1 MIRTTLLAAGLAL
14 AVAPAATAEP
24 HKLPIPDIS
33 EELALPV
40 QEVPVLDSTM
50 TYLETGAGDPV
61 LFLHGNP
68 TSSYLW
74 RNVLPHVAAT
84 RRAIA
89 VDLIGMGGSGKPD
102 IAYSFADHAR
112 YLEAF
117 IDALGLHRLVLVG
130 HDWGA
135 ALAWDFAERHPERVA
150 GLAFMEGV
158 LPPAFP
164 LPSYEAMGPAAA
176 ALRALRDPEQGAKLV
191 FEQNMFVEQ
200 MLPGF
205 VDRPLGDRAMAA
217 YRAPYIDPQDRLP
230 TLQWPRELPI
240 EGVPARNVAVMERIA
255 AFMAAVSMPTLLLYA
270 EPGVATPAASV
281 DWYRATVPGIETAF
295 VGRGLHFIQEDHP
308 RAIGLEIA
316 DWLRRTQ

>member
-1 MIRTTLLAAGLAL
+1 MIRTTLAAAGLAL
-14 AVAPAATAEP
+14 AVAPALAEP
-24 HKLPIPDIS
+24 AKLPAPVIS
-33 EELALPV
+33 EDLSLSR
-40 QEVPVLDSTM
+40 QDVPVLDSTM
-50 TYLETGAGDPV
+50 TFIESGTGAPV

-68 TSSYLW
+68 TSAYLW
-74 RNVLPHVAAT
+74 RNVIPHVAAG

-102 IAYSFADHAR
+102 IAYTFADHAR

-117 IDALGLHRLVLVG
+117 VEALGLQRLTLVG

-135 ALAWDFAERHPERVA
+135 ALAWDFAERHPDRVT

-164 LPSYEAMGPAAA
+164 LPSYDAMGPAAD
-176 ALRALRDPEQGAKLV
+176 ALRALRDPEQGATLV
-191 FEQNMFVEQ
+191 YEQNMFVEQ

-205 VDRPLGDRAMAA
+205 VNRPLGEAAMTA
-217 YRAPYIDPQDRLP
+217 YRAPFLNAADRLP

-255 AFMAAVSMPTLLLYA
+255 AFMATASMPTLLLYA
-270 EPGVATPAASV
+270 EPGVATPSASV
-281 DWYRATVPGIETAF
+281 DWYRATVPGIETAY
-295 VGRGLHFIQEDHP
+295 VGQGLHFIQEDHP